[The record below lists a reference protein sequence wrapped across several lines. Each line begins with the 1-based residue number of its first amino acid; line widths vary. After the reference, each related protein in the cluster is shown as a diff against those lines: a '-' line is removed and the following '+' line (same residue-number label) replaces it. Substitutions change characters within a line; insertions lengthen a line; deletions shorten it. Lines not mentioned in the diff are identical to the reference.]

1 MAVPVIGKI
10 GGNMKPVF
18 QGCFTALVTPF
29 RNGAVDYDALG
40 LLVEEQIAGGVDGLV
55 PVGTT
60 GESPT
65 LSFDEH
71 EKVIEFVVE
80 KARKRCKII
89 VGTGANSTQEAIH
102 LTRASKDLG
111 VDGTLQVTP
120 YYNKPTPEGLYRHF
134 TSVAEEGGL
143 PVVLYN
149 VPGRA
154 GRDIPIDI
162 VARLAAHPQIA
173 AIKEAAGDVDRVSKI
188 LDVCDLTVLSGDDG
202 LTLPM
207 MSVGAKGVISV
218 FSNICPKE
226 MTELTHAALAGDWAK
241 ALELHR
247 KYYAV
252 FNAMFVE
259 TNPIPVKTACALLG
273 KMAEEFRLPLCEMA
287 PANRQKLVK
296 ILAKAGI
303 LLG

>member
-1 MAVPVIGKI
+1 
-10 GGNMKPVF
+10 MKPIF

-29 RNGAVDYDALG
+29 RNHQIDYQALENII
-40 LLVEEQIAGGVDGLV
+40 EEQIAGGIDGIV

-80 KARKRCKII
+80 KVNKRCKII
-89 VGTGANSTQEAIH
+89 VGTGANSTSEAIH
-102 LTRASKDLG
+102 LTKACKDLE
-111 VDGTLQVTP
+111 VDATLQVTP

-134 TSVAEEGGL
+134 STVAEEGGL

-154 GRDIPIDI
+154 GRDIPVNI
-162 VARLAAHPQIA
+162 VARLAQHPQIV

-188 LDVCDLTVLSGDDG
+188 LDVCDMTVLSGDDG

-226 MTELTHAALAGDWAK
+226 MTELTHAALEGNWGK
-241 ALELHR
+241 ALSLHR
-247 KYYAV
+247 QYYPV
-252 FNAMFVE
+252 FNSMFYE

-273 KMAEEFRLPLCEMA
+273 KMTEEFRLPLCEMGA
-287 PANRQKLVK
+287 EARQRMIDVLTKAK
-296 ILAKAGI
+296 IL
-303 LLG
+303 